1 MDRFEV
7 TTRLSA
13 EAARV
18 WEHATSIAGIKFE
31 MAPWMTMTVPRGVDP
46 ASFAPQFRDGA
57 LPMPSALGRSWV
69 LLLGV
74 VPFDW
79 DDMVLVELERGRRF
93 LERSS
98 MMSLRVWEHERV
110 VEPAG
115 GGSLVTDRLAWETR
129 SPMMRTLAPRI
140 VRAIFRH
147 RHRRLAE
154 RFGATQPATEE

>member
-13 EAARV
+13 EAERV
-18 WEHATSIAGIKFE
+18 WEHATSIEGIKFE
-31 MAPWMTMTVPRGVDP
+31 LGPWLTMTVPRGVN
-46 ASFAPQFRDGA
+46 AGSFAPQFRDGSLA
-57 LPMPSALGRSWV
+57 MPSVLGRSWV

-110 VEPAG
+110 VEPAAG
-115 GGSLVTDRLAWETR
+115 G
-129 SPMMRTLAPRI
+129 
-140 VRAIFRH
+140 
-147 RHRRLAE
+147 
-154 RFGATQPATEE
+154 

>member
-7 TTRLSA
+7 MTRLSA
-13 EAARV
+13 DAARV
-18 WEHATSIAGIKFE
+18 WEHATSIEGIKFE
-31 MAPWMTMTVPRGVDP
+31 MAPWMTMTVPRAAEEG
-46 ASFAPQFRDGA
+46 SFAERFRDGT

-98 MMSLRVWEHERV
+98 MLSLRVWEHERV
-110 VEPAG
+110 VEPVAE
-115 GGSLVTDRLAWETR
+115 GSLVTDRLAWETR
-129 SPMMRTLAPRI
+129 SPKMRTLAPRV
-140 VRAIFRH
+140 VRAIFSH
-147 RHRRLAE
+147 RHRRLVE
-154 RFGATQPATEE
+154 RFGAIRAAI

>member
-1 MDRFEV
+1 MDRLEL

-18 WEHATSIAGIKFE
+18 WAHASSIEGIKFE
-31 MAPWMTMTVPRGVDP
+31 MAPWLTMTVPRG
-46 ASFAPQFRDGA
+46 AEAGSFAERFKDGT

-98 MMSLRVWEHERV
+98 MMSMRVWEHERV
-110 VEPAG
+110 
-115 GGSLVTDRLAWETR
+115 R
-129 SPMMRTLAPRI
+129 
-140 VRAIFRH
+140 
-147 RHRRLAE
+147 
-154 RFGATQPATEE
+154 